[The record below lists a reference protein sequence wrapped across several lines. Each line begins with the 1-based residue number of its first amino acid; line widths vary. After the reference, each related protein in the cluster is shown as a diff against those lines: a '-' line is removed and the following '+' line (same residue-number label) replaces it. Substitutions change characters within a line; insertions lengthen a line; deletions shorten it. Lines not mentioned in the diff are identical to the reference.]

1 VMNILDSEE
10 GRSSEPSQEK
20 FVEPAEK
27 DLFNAVSILDR
38 NVAENLSNG
47 NIEEALDEIAK
58 MRPLVDKFFDEVL
71 VNTDDL
77 SLRINRK
84 ALLNRLGLIFLRI
97 MDFSRL

>member
-1 VMNILDSEE
+1 M
-10 GRSSEPSQEK
+10 
-20 FVEPAEK
+20 
-27 DLFNAVSILDR
+27 SILDR